1 MFQVNYIFNEKTF
14 KGISIEGG
22 RFDSRKQM
30 KNAIHST
37 LKGICISRANYKLSV
52 SFWKP
57 DPKSERG
64 AKGFLKFNDYVD
76 AFRAHSALE
85 QTSSL
90 SGNTLLIPALEVFH
104 RPSVILNE
112 QQQVKTDEVY
122 AAKAYKM
129 FKKNCGLSVKEEKR
143 LKKKKEKQ
151 YAKKLYNDFKKT
163 FKYYIPL

>member
-1 MFQVNYIFNEKTF
+1 M
-14 KGISIEGG
+14 
-22 RFDSRKQM
+22 
-30 KNAIHST
+30 
-37 LKGICISRANYKLSV
+37 
-52 SFWKP
+52 
-57 DPKSERG
+57 
-64 AKGFLKFNDYVD
+64 KFNDYVD

-90 SGNTLLIPALEVFH
+90 SGNTLFIPALEVFH
-104 RPSVILNE
+104 RQSVILNE
-112 QQQVKTDEVY
+112 QQQVKRDEVY

-143 LKKKKEKQ
+143 LKKKQEKQ